1 MTGPRLC
8 PTSFGMTPRERE
20 VMDLFDA
27 GVDRPQI
34 AERTGM
40 AIGTV
45 IGIVARYGPGDD
57 RLAREAATRG
67 ATMRLGAAV
76 EAYQRR
82 RTAPQSRGGHET

>member
-8 PTSFGMTPRERE
+8 PTSFGLSPRERE

-27 GVDRPQI
+27 GVERPEI
-34 AERTGM
+34 AARTGM

-45 IGIVARYGPGDD
+45 VGIVARYSSGDD
-57 RLAREAATRG
+57 RLAREAAIRD
-67 ATMRLGAAV
+67 ATFRLGAAV

-82 RTAPQSRGGHET
+82 RRGRATEDRT